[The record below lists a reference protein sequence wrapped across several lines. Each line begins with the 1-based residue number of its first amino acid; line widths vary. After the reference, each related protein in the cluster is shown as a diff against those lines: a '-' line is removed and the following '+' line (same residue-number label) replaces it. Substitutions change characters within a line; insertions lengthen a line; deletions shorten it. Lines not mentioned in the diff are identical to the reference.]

1 MNVASL
7 NIRGINCDLKI
18 EWVRKICLEN
28 KINFIGIQ
36 ETMSNN
42 INHNTIRLLW
52 GNDDYNF
59 LVKNPIDKSGGIV
72 AIWDGNLFTIR

>member
-28 KINFIGIQ
+28 KINFIGSQ

-42 INHNTIRLLW
+42 INHNTIRL
-52 GNDDYNF
+52 
-59 LVKNPIDKSGGIV
+59 
-72 AIWDGNLFTIR
+72 